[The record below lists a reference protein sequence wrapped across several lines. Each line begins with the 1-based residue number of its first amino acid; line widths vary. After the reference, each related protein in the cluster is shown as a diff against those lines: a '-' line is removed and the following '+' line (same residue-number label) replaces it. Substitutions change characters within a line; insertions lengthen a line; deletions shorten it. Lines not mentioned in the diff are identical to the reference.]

1 MIKKTLFS
9 EFAEIFP
16 NKFINVTNGVT
27 TRRWILCS
35 NPLLSQLYT
44 EYLKT
49 DEWTLD
55 MSLLKE
61 IEQYSEDE
69 QFQAKWEA
77 IKMSNKKKLVA
88 WIEQK
93 TGIEIDPNSMFD
105 VQIKRIHEYKRQF
118 MNILYA
124 IHRYLAIKDM

>member
-1 MIKKTLFS
+1 
-9 EFAEIFP
+9 
-16 NKFINVTNGVT
+16 
-27 TRRWILCS
+27 
-35 NPLLSQLYT
+35 
-44 EYLKT
+44 
-49 DEWTLD
+49 

-61 IEQYSEDE
+61 IEQYSEDK